1 MTDLS
6 KGEFG
11 SGLEKPAE
19 AALQYQSAKL
29 KARMD
34 GKREHKSRQSVQSN
48 GRSRKNLQ
56 LTWSTTVLSLNLPKD
71 AENWEIRSLRT
82 SKQMEHK

>member
-19 AALQYQSAKL
+19 TALQYQSASQLAGKL

-34 GKREHKSRQSVQSN
+34 EN
-48 GRSRKNLQ
+48 GTQIK
-56 LTWSTTVLSLNLPKD
+56 TVKPEQQPKP
-71 AENWEIRSLRT
+71 
-82 SKQMEHK
+82 